1 MAGRIEASPRPG
13 PPPATFVSGSI
24 LRHILVMTGTGSLGL
39 VAIFLGDLANILF
52 LSRLGDEA
60 VVAAVG
66 YASSILFFTISVG
79 IGLSIAATA
88 LVSPAIGAGRRARAR
103 RLSASAHLATILV
116 AGAFAVVVFVTI
128 SPLLGLLGAD
138 GRTKALAE
146 GYLRILVPSLPML
159 ASAMTSAA
167 VLRSTGDARRA
178 MNVTLSLAVVNIIL
192 DPIFIFGLR
201 LGIDGAAVAS
211 TIARTVSMLVGLY
224 GVIAVHR
231 MMARPRRR
239 PFLKDAQALGRV
251 AVPAILT
258 NVASPVSNAYVTAAV
273 AHHGD
278 SAVAAWAIIGR
289 IIPVAFGAIYAL
301 SGNIGP
307 ILGQNWG
314 AGALGRLR
322 TTFTQS
328 LAVTIVFTLAAW
340 AVLAVS
346 AWPLAEAFK
355 AKGEAADLVVY
366 FCRWLAPLF
375 VFLGMLF
382 VSNATFNTLG
392 QPNISTLLN
401 WGRATLGTIPL
412 VEAGSHLAGAHGV
425 LAGNMLGGIFFGLAG
440 VWLGYRHIDR
450 IATGTPS
457 GG

>member
-1 MAGRIEASPRPG
+1 
-13 PPPATFVSGSI
+13 
-24 LRHILVMTGTGSLGL
+24 
-39 VAIFLGDLANILF
+39 
-52 LSRLGDEA
+52 
-60 VVAAVG
+60 
-66 YASSILFFTISVG
+66 
-79 IGLSIAATA
+79 
-88 LVSPAIGAGRRARAR
+88 
-103 RLSASAHLATILV
+103 
-116 AGAFAVVVFVTI
+116 
-128 SPLLGLLGAD
+128 
-138 GRTKALAE
+138 
-146 GYLRILVPSLPML
+146 
-159 ASAMTSAA
+159 
-167 VLRSTGDARRA
+167 
-178 MNVTLSLAVVNIIL
+178 
-192 DPIFIFGLR
+192 
-201 LGIDGAAVAS
+201 
-211 TIARTVSMLVGLY
+211 MLVGLY

-231 MMARPRRR
+231 MMARPRCR

-346 AWPLAEAFK
+346 AWPLAEAFR

-450 IATGTPS
+450 IATGAPR